1 MSIKIL
7 PRKGLDIQLPI
18 HENMIFCPD
27 LSDISLGSFI
37 ALHIHGVSPLSM
49 HGLYCQGSTRN
60 YVLPK
65 LWPIQSVEI
74 IRTAQRSP
82 FFLSPSTAIFFSSL
96 SIYPGPRGFSCKFS
110 SRKRARVAKR
120 RGVSFFAKKNFKKNL
135 CDQGTLHFAAVYT
148 I

>member
-18 HENMIFCPD
+18 YENMIFCPD

-74 IRTAQRSP
+74 AADRDSCRTAQRSP
-82 FFLSPSTAIFFSSL
+82 FFLSLSTAIFFSSL
-96 SIYPGPRGFSCKFS
+96 SIYPGPRGFS
-110 SRKRARVAKR
+110 
-120 RGVSFFAKKNFKKNL
+120 
-135 CDQGTLHFAAVYT
+135 
-148 I
+148 